1 MKEKYIDEKK
11 LNMYRIQPAPPKWDL
26 QEYIVT
32 YLKEQ
37 DERYLAWFL
46 HYYEKTLN
54 KNVQS
59 YMRQFFMQEHFA
71 DLKQAYIAGL
81 LKALSKYTPDGGAP
95 FVSFKEYYVEREIFD
110 YIRSMRTGF
119 TVQSLAEYAKL
130 RKAMA
135 VWDKYD
141 RSYDD
146 AVLETVA
153 ADIGETTDDTKEI
166 LLGGLLN
173 ENCVDLYQQYAEDD
187 EAHPDTTSDTYT
199 LYMKGELYARLW
211 DAYDKLEYTER
222 MMLAQRLGFCFD
234 CHSTFYMDYDDLDE
248 YGDPKKKPI
257 KPMMYT
263 DIATDHEYSSANTA
277 HKKCEKALAKLK
289 EAIKDLI

>member
-1 MKEKYIDEKK
+1 
-11 LNMYRIQPAPPKWDL
+11 
-26 QEYIVT
+26 
-32 YLKEQ
+32 
-37 DERYLAWFL
+37 
-46 HYYEKTLN
+46 
-54 KNVQS
+54 
-59 YMRQFFMQEHFA
+59 MRQFFMQEHFA

-81 LKALSKYTPDGGAP
+81 LKALGKYTPDGGAS
-95 FVSFKEYYVEREIFD
+95 FVSFKEHYAEREILD

-141 RSYDD
+141 RSYADNTIE
-146 AVLETVA
+146 AVA
-153 ADIGETTDDTKEI
+153 AEIGETADDTKEI

-173 ENCVDLYQQYAEDD
+173 ENRVDLYQQYTEDD
-187 EAHPDTTSDTYT
+187 EAESTEEAHLDTSSDTYT

-277 HKKCEKALAKLK
+277 HKKCEKALVKLK